1 MPCIQ
6 PDLSQD
12 YSDFIIRYFS
22 FSQTALTFNSS
33 APGFSQGQKE
43 ESCFSVISS
52 QYAVYHMPLA
62 ETLPL
67 TLNRFSYPSIPKLYT
82 LLDTSSMESSGILT
96 AFAQP
101 SLALRG
107 RGTLIGIVD
116 TGIDYRNPIFLG
128 SDRSTRIL
136 GLWDQTEEG
145 PGIMMGN
152 ILEDIPYGRE
162 YTREE
167 INRALE
173 AEDPFSVVPSRD
185 ESGHGTLLAGIAA
198 GNETDSASFTGAAP
212 EAFLA
217 VVKLKQ
223 AKQYLRDY
231 YLIPS
236 SSEAYQENDIMMGI
250 KYLLLVARRHRLPLT
265 ILISLGTNMGS
276 HEGTSPLAR
285 YLDTV
290 SAFPGVVTVI
300 AAGNETGY
308 SHHYFGTVEADEEFE
323 DVELRIASGEEGFTM
338 EMWTQ
343 EPELFSVGFLSPT
356 GELIGRIPNNS
367 PMEQRIT
374 FLLEDTVI
382 YLNYQVAEFET
393 GSQLI
398 VMRFVRP
405 TPGIWR
411 LRVYNSLYLKGA
423 YHLWLPAHGFLSED
437 TFFLRP
443 HPDTVITEPGNASLP
458 ITVGAYNHRSG
469 GIYIHSSRGYT
480 RLGRVKPDLAA
491 PGVDVE
497 IPSSSGLSPI
507 RITGTSAA
515 AAHAAGAA
523 ANLLSWAFRNG
534 SFSYMNTS
542 IAKTFLIRGAERN
555 PVFTYPNR
563 EWGYGTLN
571 LYNAFLRMRE

>member
-1 MPCIQ
+1 
-6 PDLSQD
+6 
-12 YSDFIIRYFS
+12 
-22 FSQTALTFNSS
+22 
-33 APGFSQGQKE
+33 
-43 ESCFSVISS
+43 
-52 QYAVYHMPLA
+52 
-62 ETLPL
+62 
-67 TLNRFSYPSIPKLYT
+67 
-82 LLDTSSMESSGILT
+82 
-96 AFAQP
+96 
-101 SLALRG
+101 
-107 RGTLIGIVD
+107 
-116 TGIDYRNPIFLG
+116 
-128 SDRSTRIL
+128 
-136 GLWDQTEEG
+136 
-145 PGIMMGN
+145 
-152 ILEDIPYGRE
+152 
-162 YTREE
+162 
-167 INRALE
+167 
-173 AEDPFSVVPSRD
+173 
-185 ESGHGTLLAGIAA
+185 
-198 GNETDSASFTGAAP
+198 
-212 EAFLA
+212 
-217 VVKLKQ
+217 
-223 AKQYLRDY
+223 
-231 YLIPS
+231 
-236 SSEAYQENDIMMGI
+236 
-250 KYLLLVARRHRLPLT
+250 
-265 ILISLGTNMGS
+265 
-276 HEGTSPLAR
+276 
-285 YLDTV
+285 
-290 SAFPGVVTVI
+290 
-300 AAGNETGY
+300 
-308 SHHYFGTVEADEEFE
+308 
-323 DVELRIASGEEGFTM
+323 M

-356 GELIGRIPNNS
+356 GELIGRIPNNT

-507 RITGTSAA
+507 RITGTSAP
-515 AAHAAGAA
+515 A
-523 ANLLSWAFRNG
+523 ANLLSWAFRDG

-542 IAKTFLIRGAERN
+542 IAKAFLIRGAERN